1 MPTTK
6 IQNRFQ
12 PGRIRKG
19 GVNIRPSSPRPD
31 APSGQQVS
39 NNKIATIEGTLLR
52 MGYKTTIKKTND
64 FLLSLIHIDYY
75 LAIFANI

>member
-19 GVNIRPSSPRPD
+19 GVNLRPSKPRPD
-31 APSGQQVS
+31 PPKGQQVS
-39 NNKIATIEGTLLR
+39 NNKIATIEGTLVKVGR
-52 MGYKTTIKKTND
+52 E
-64 FLLSLIHIDYY
+64 
-75 LAIFANI
+75 AILKENQGFYFKIAEIVKY